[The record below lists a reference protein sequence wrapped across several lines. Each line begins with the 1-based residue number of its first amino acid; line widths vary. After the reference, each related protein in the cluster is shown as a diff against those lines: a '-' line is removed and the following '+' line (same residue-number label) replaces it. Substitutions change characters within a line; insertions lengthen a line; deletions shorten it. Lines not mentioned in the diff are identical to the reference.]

1 MSSMRRNTRTS
12 QSPRISF
19 SNVSGALRTRISLWS
34 LRFSLSKVVG
44 IVLWI
49 LQGVNDHVAV
59 TLRYRVDRFTLNCA
73 AMSCTG
79 TSFER
84 SSVRMVFSSLGLS
97 FFGRPPLRPR
107 ARAALRPASE
117 RSRIKLRSNSEFC
130 SSLQNAEYAE
140 PAVMRSDA
148 IEIEVWPALWP
159 LGAPH
164 NIQGQGRQRMRDC
177 GEVRQQGLGCLA

>member
-49 LQGVNDHVAV
+49 LQGVNGHVAV

-79 TSFER
+79 TSG
-84 SSVRMVFSSLGLS
+84 VRGCDYL
-97 FFGRPPLRPR
+97 
-107 ARAALRPASE
+107 
-117 RSRIKLRSNSEFC
+117 
-130 SSLQNAEYAE
+130 
-140 PAVMRSDA
+140 A
-148 IEIEVWPALWP
+148 IDVQILT
-159 LGAPH
+159 
-164 NIQGQGRQRMRDC
+164 IQGVYPM
-177 GEVRQQGLGCLA
+177 V